1 MFKRTLADQLEDEEL
16 LVTLDVLEAEMR
28 LPNPRIPVIQGMLS
42 NLEVYPNLKEF
53 RLRLMGYYNKKVTMI
68 VFIVTFLL
76 CIHFF
81 FFSAVSSW
89 SMLIVSFTI

>member
-28 LPNPRIPVIQGMLS
+28 MQKSKNSGYPRDVVQFRGISNFKRIPFEAYGLLQ
-42 NLEVYPNLKEF
+42 Y
-53 RLRLMGYYNKKVTMI
+53 KKVTMI

-76 CIHFF
+76 FR
-81 FFSAVSSW
+81 
-89 SMLIVSFTI
+89 SFI